1 MSPKNK
7 RNTKAAES
15 FFDRFKTEPFRTY
28 SLNALIGLLA
38 IVVIYLAYSLI
49 ARNVI
54 SPPVDS
60 EKAGTD
66 PAEVIQL
73 EVLNGCGVDGAA
85 SGVTNYL
92 RARGFDVV
100 EMKNYKAF
108 DVEESLV
115 IDRVGNRKTAERVA
129 YALGIK
135 GKNIIQQINH
145 DYYVD
150 VSVVVG
156 KNFQSLKSSH

>member
-1 MSPKNK
+1 MKTSNSNPFQ
-7 RNTKAAES
+7 T
-15 FFDRFKTEPFRTY
+15 FFARFKKEPLRTY
-28 SLNALIGLLA
+28 GLNTMIVLLG
-38 IVVIYLAYSLI
+38 IVVVYLAYSLI

-54 SPPVDS
+54 SPPVDAQ
-60 EKAGTD
+60 KAG
-66 PAEVIQL
+66 PEPGEVIQL

-108 DVEESLV
+108 DVDESMV
-115 IDRVGNRKTAERVA
+115 IDREGNRKTAERVA

-135 GKNIIQQINH
+135 AKNIIQQINH